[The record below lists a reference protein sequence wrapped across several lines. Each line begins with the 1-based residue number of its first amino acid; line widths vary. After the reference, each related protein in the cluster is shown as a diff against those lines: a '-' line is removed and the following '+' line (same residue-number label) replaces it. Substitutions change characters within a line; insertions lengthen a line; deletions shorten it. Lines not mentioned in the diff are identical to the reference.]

1 MGFMSG
7 VMMVGHITGAP
18 LAGWIYDTWGTYR
31 WAWLAYGA
39 VTLLGAFLVF
49 TLPAAKDDHE
59 VE

>member
-7 VMMVGHITGAP
+7 VMMVGNITGAP

-31 WAWLAYGA
+31 GAWLAYGA

-49 TLPAAKDDHE
+49 TLPVAEKDTE
-59 VE
+59 AG